1 MVRVDQLAF
10 LFASVHGQDPKE
22 EHRQALQNILEMKG
36 VTPDD
41 AFAATQGWASE
52 ERYKEIEAWSEDDWS
67 AEHHNTFMHKD
78 GYEVKTVTYT
88 SPEIKLKTGEAHF
101 TLNTLTKSPFPKGD
115 YTILDNVY
123 RMVESQNLTRE
134 VPLSEVYMH
143 HWLMGDTV
151 VNPLEYCENDY
162 YWGYGA
168 EMRGMNYKIPDGYG
182 LKRIG
187 ASGKCGLNMH
197 FIRVEDLLLNWPNGE
212 TFNNPNGSWGAAV
225 KNCAECGWA
234 PNRATECT
242 KGLDGSFGC
251 CFTYSRCPVNNK
263 KDKDHKGYKLQYD
276 VVYTEDVSSMK
287 ALRGVVLDAS
297 GGDVEWNIAPNM
309 PTAHKTECGDKG
321 CVTKN
326 TWTVDKQTGF
336 DGSICSGDM
345 IWSYTHMH
353 LGAINST
360 LTVNGKTMCTGYPI
374 IGTDASNPP
383 GNEKGFNVGYT
394 NCIDKAGLGN
404 NFRLNKGDIL
414 GVEAW
419 YDVDV
424 NSTRNLP
431 LPNGKHGGI
440 MDLFFAM
447 MDCDPGT
454 FDEIYVC
461 RQNSC
466 VPTFTGHVDKSEAFG
481 TIGDCQKSCGS
492 VSV

>member
-1 MVRVDQLAF
+1 M
-10 LFASVHGQDPKE
+10 
-22 EHRQALQNILEMKG
+22 
-36 VTPDD
+36 
-41 AFAATQGWASE
+41 
-52 ERYKEIEAWSEDDWS
+52 
-67 AEHHNTFMHKD
+67 
-78 GYEVKTVTYT
+78 
-88 SPEIKLKTGEAHF
+88 
-101 TLNTLTKSPFPKGD
+101 
-115 YTILDNVY
+115 
-123 RMVESQNLTRE
+123 
-134 VPLSEVYMH
+134 
-143 HWLMGDTV
+143 
-151 VNPLEYCENDY
+151 
-162 YWGYGA
+162 
-168 EMRGMNYKIPDGYG
+168 
-182 LKRIG
+182 
-187 ASGKCGLNMH
+187 
-197 FIRVEDLLLNWPNGE
+197 
-212 TFNNPNGSWGAAV
+212 
-225 KNCAECGWA
+225 
-234 PNRATECT
+234 
-242 KGLDGSFGC
+242 
-251 CFTYSRCPVNNK
+251 PV
-263 KDKDHKGYKLQYD
+263 
-276 VVYTEDVSSMK
+276 
-287 ALRGVVLDAS
+287 
-297 GGDVEWNIAPNM
+297 
-309 PTAHKTECGDKG
+309 AHKTECGGNKG

-326 TWTVDKQTGF
+326 TWTVDRQTGF

-374 IGTDASNPP
+374 IGTDASNPL

-394 NCIDKAGLGN
+394 NCIDKSGLGN

-414 GVEAW
+414 AVEAW

-466 VPTFTGHVDKSEAFG
+466 VPTFTGHVDESEAFG